1 MTCLQTLREH
11 YLAVRRS
18 LGAKL
23 SMTDWLLRQFIAFLA
38 QREAMFITTA
48 LALDWATE
56 PEGVQMAWRARRLS
70 EVRQFARYA
79 HSVDPRHEVPPPRL
93 LPYSRQRPQPYI
105 YNDAEVLDLIGAA
118 GDLSGRLRPR
128 TYSTMLGLLWV
139 TGMRSGEAVRLDRGD
154 VDLRQGALTIRQSK
168 YGKSRLNLCHDST
181 VQILSDYAAWRDGH
195 CPHPQSPA
203 FFLSERATRI
213 HPSTLRRT
221 FQNLSCQT
229 GLREPADS
237 HGPRLHDLR
246 HSFSVRTLTRWYRDG
261 VDVDRCLPRLSTWL
275 GHSCIANT
283 YWYLTA
289 VPELMAVAARRLDER
304 QGRDRS

>member
-1 MTCLQTLREH
+1 MP
-11 YLAVRRS
+11 YL
-18 LGAKL
+18 
-23 SMTDWLLRQFIAFLA
+23 
-38 QREAMFITTA
+38 
-48 LALDWATE
+48 
-56 PEGVQMAWRARRLS
+56 
-70 EVRQFARYA
+70 
-79 HSVDPRHEVPPPRL
+79 
-93 LPYSRQRPQPYI
+93 RQRPQPYI
-105 YNDAEVLDLIGAA
+105 YSDAEVLDLIGAA
-118 GDLSGRLRPR
+118 GELSGLQRPR

-154 VDLRQGALTIRQSK
+154 VDLRQGVLTIRQSK

-181 VQILSDYAAWRDGH
+181 AQILSDYAAWRDGH

-261 VDVDRCLPRLSTWL
+261 VDVDRHLPRLSTWL

-289 VPELMAVAARRLDER
+289 VPELMAVAAPAPR
-304 QGRDRS
+304 

>member
-1 MTCLQTLREH
+1 MTCHQTLREH

-23 SMTDWLLRQFIAFLA
+23 VMTDWLLRQFIAFLA
-38 QREAMFITTA
+38 QRETMFITTA
-48 LALDWATE
+48 LALEWAAE
-56 PEGVQMAWRARRLS
+56 PKGVQMAWRARRLS

-93 LPYSRQRPQPYI
+93 LPYLRQRPQPYI
-105 YNDAEVLDLIGAA
+105 YSDTEVVNLIGAA
-118 GDLSGRLRPR
+118 GELSGQLRPR

-154 VDLRQGALTIRQSK
+154 VDLRHGVLTIRESK

-181 VQILSDYAAWRDGH
+181 VQKLSDYAAWRDVH

-213 HPSTLRRT
+213 PPSALRQTFRT
-221 FQNLSCQT
+221 LSCQA

-237 HGPRLHDLR
+237 FGPRLHDLR

-261 VDVDRCLPRLSTWL
+261 VDVGRYLPRLSTWL
-275 GHSCIANT
+275 GHRCIAST

-289 VPELMAVAARRLDER
+289 VPELMALAARQLDEHQR
-304 QGRDRS
+304 RDRS